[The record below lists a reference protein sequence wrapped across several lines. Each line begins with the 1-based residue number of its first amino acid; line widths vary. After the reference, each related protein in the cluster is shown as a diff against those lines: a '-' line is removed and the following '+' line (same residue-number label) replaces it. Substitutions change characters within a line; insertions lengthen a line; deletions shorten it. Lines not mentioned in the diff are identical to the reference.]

1 MRVVLPA
8 LVVLVSAALAAGQPK
23 CRLVKAAAAAH
34 SPPTPAHSP
43 SPSPFPSPSP
53 TTTLTTPQP
62 PSATGPPPPPFDY
75 NNTKVRGVNLGG
87 WFVLEPWITPSIFDG
102 TGNPGIVDE
111 FTFGQMQDTTVA
123 TSTLQKHWSTWI
135 VEDDFRQ
142 ISAAGLTHVRIPI
155 GYWSIPSSI
164 SPAPFITGAWPY
176 LLQSIAWARKY
187 NLYVIVDLHG
197 APGSQ
202 NGYDN
207 SGQRLDQPTW
217 AATPSNIQRTV
228 DAITMMAQEFSK
240 PEYKNVLSSIELL
253 NEPAGFNSSILQ
265 AIRPYWTEGYNA
277 VRALSQDIVVT
288 IGDAFM
294 GVSFWNGFLVPPSAA
309 NVLMDTHVYQVFSDD
324 QLSLTND
331 QHISAACA
339 VGPSLGSYSSRNL
352 WTIVGEWSASPTDCA
367 TYLNGR
373 GRPARWSSDL
383 GKSCQGLTGD
393 STNFSASYKSFLRSY
408 WEAQVTSYEKVN
420 GWIYW
425 TWKTESADEWS
436 YQKGLEGGWI
446 PQDPTQ
452 RLNGSIC
459 S

>member
-1 MRVVLPA
+1 MHLRVIQLT
-8 LVVLVSAALAAGQPK
+8 LLILISASFAAGQPR
-23 CRLVKAAAAAH
+23 CRLVKAASH
-34 SPPTPAHSP
+34 STTSP
-43 SPSPFPSPSP
+43 SPAATHTPSPSA
-53 TTTLTTPQP
+53 TTTQSSQT
-62 PSATGPPPPPFDY
+62 PSATGPPPPPPPPFNY
-75 NNTKVRGVNLGG
+75 SNTKVRGVNLGG
-87 WFVLEPWITPSIFDG
+87 WFVLEPWITPTIFDD
-102 TGNPGIVDE
+102 TGNPNIVDE
-111 FTFGQMQDTTVA
+111 FTFGQMQDASVA

-142 ISAAGLTHVRIPI
+142 ISAAGLTHVRIPV

-164 SPAPFITGAWPY
+164 SPAPFIPGAWPY
-176 LLQSIAWARKY
+176 LLQSIQWARKY

-207 SGQRLDQPTW
+207 SGQRLDVPTW
-217 AATPSNIQRTV
+217 AANATNIQRTV
-228 DAITMMAQEFSK
+228 NAITTMAQEFSK

-253 NEPAGFNSSILQ
+253 NEPAGFNSTVLQ
-265 AIRPYWTEGYNA
+265 AIRPYWTNGYNA

-294 GVSFWNGFLVPPSAA
+294 GVGFWNGFLVPPSAQ
-309 NVLMDTHVYQVFSDD
+309 NVLMDTHVYQIFSDD
-324 QLSLTND
+324 QLKLTND
-331 QHISAACA
+331 QHITAACA
-339 VGPSLGSYSSRNL
+339 VGPTLGSYSSRNL
-352 WTIVGEWSASPTDCA
+352 WTIVGEWSIPPTDCA

-373 GRPARWSSDL
+373 GRPARWSTDL
-383 GKSCQGLTGD
+383 GESCQGLTGD
-393 STNFSASYKSFLRSY
+393 SSNFSAAYKTFLRSY

-452 RLNGSIC
+452 RVNGSIC
-459 S
+459 G